1 MSMAVRLPADTDEL
15 PEGSTNQYHT
25 SARAISAVEGEAT
38 LVLNAVDADTL
49 NVGNVS
55 GGQYLGFDAS
65 GNMTSYDPSG
75 SAFLYFDVD
84 GTAGQEHKFRFGR
97 FTDTTGSVGIQLFA
111 GDATTNLGAFI
122 SGNGSE
128 NSFLCGQG
136 GSLGIGTTP
145 SVGMVDVA
153 PDLSSIHGI
162 YVNMPA
168 SSGGKIAFYGNV
180 NDNGT
185 STGGRI
191 FIGRNNNASTPA
203 PGSFSMQDSTGT
215 SRTIW
220 SDDSGNLRIS
230 GLAGVTSAQK
240 SSGTVVGT
248 QTSSKK
254 FKDLHGKADA
264 AEWTYALQRVIRTA
278 QNAIHNFTY
287 KNGSFGGQLFRGIV
301 IEDAPWYGMD
311 KDADHPFGK
320 SLNEADLFGDLV
332 MAQSAVYDLVIRQG
346 QRIDE
351 LEKRLA
357 EVEKGYADGSD

>member
-1 MSMAVRLPADTDEL
+1 MSVARRLPADTDEL

-25 SARAISAVEGEAT
+25 SARAISAVEDEAT
-38 LVLNAVDADTL
+38 LALNAVDADTL
-49 NVGNVS
+49 NVGDVS
-55 GGQYLGFDAS
+55 GGQYLEIDAS
-65 GNMTSYDPSG
+65 GNMISHDPSG

-84 GTAGQEHKFRFGR
+84 GSVGQEHKFRFGR
-97 FTDTTGSVGIQLFA
+97 FTDTSGSVGMQLFA
-111 GDATTNLGAFI
+111 GDNTTSLGAFL

-136 GSLGIGTTP
+136 GSLGVGTASP
-145 SVGMVDVA
+145 SVGMVDIV
-153 PDLSSIHGI
+153 PESSSMHGL
-162 YVNMPA
+162 YVNMPP

-180 NDNGT
+180 NDNGS

-230 GLAGVTSAQK
+230 NLAGVTAAQK

-248 QTSSKK
+248 QTSSRK
-254 FKDLHGKADA
+254 FKDLHGRVDSD
-264 AEWTYALQRVIRTA
+264 EPVRALQRIVRTA
-278 QNAIHNFTY
+278 TSAIHNFTY
-287 KNGSFGGQLFRGIV
+287 KSGSFGGQLFRGIV

-311 KDADHPFGK
+311 KDDEHPLGK
-320 SLNEADLFGDLV
+320 SLNEIDLLGDLTMSV
-332 MAQSAVYDLVIRQG
+332 AKLYQLHVNQS
-346 QRIDE
+346 QRISE
-351 LEKRLA
+351 LEKQIEEL
-357 EVEKGYADGSD
+357 KNGSN